1 MNLPRRIQFNLS
13 EASTKRGLALFIAS
27 GIATYQMVFGS
38 GVVIDIG
45 ALAHRAEFWL
55 AIGGS
60 LSGFIGMF
68 FPDEPKTVRVE
79 LPPIALQGRSASPAP
94 VAFGRV
100 HGPERDLPPDR
111 DPAPDRPVPDVPAV
125 SWGHNDR

>member
-1 MNLPRRIQFNLS
+1 MNRLRRIQFNLS
-13 EASTKRGLALFIAS
+13 EASTKRGIALFIAS
-27 GIATYQMVFGS
+27 GIAVYQMLFGS
-38 GVVIDIG
+38 GAPVEIE

-79 LPPIALQGRSASPAP
+79 LPPIALQGRSESPAP
-94 VAFGRV
+94 ASFGRV
-100 HGPERDLPPDR
+100 HDPELALPPVPHTRPDR
-111 DPAPDRPVPDVPAV
+111 DAPDAP
-125 SWGHNDR
+125 WGYNDF